1 MPKLRNN
8 EISIAFDMGGCPN
21 RCKHCWIGHL
31 KNKKIDIEKIK
42 EIVNEFRNYKINK
55 DDSTYFN
62 KIFVSSWFREPDYLP
77 NYKELYDLEEEL
89 SDEVKRFELM
99 SVWRIARDKDYV
111 KWAKDIG
118 TQKCQITFFGLEENT
133 DYFAG
138 RKGTFKDNLIAT
150 DRLIEEGIVPR
161 WQLFL
166 NEENKGELQAFT
178 KLIED
183 LKLEERVKAIG
194 KEFEVFVYLPAPYGE
209 AFNLE
214 DIRPKADILDSI
226 PTYLKEKTLKY
237 FNSKDIKAILGYEE
251 KELLPKLLENNDS
264 LSEYPFILSFMITSD
279 LEVYCNAGEVVPWWS
294 LGNLNYDSVE
304 KIMDN
309 YINNASLGLKLM
321 YEVPISKLAKECGNL
336 DGKSIYTEEDLIM
349 KYIHMYGENLH
360 ENGEL
365 LK

>member
-1 MPKLRNN
+1 M
-8 EISIAFDMGGCPN
+8 
-21 RCKHCWIGHL
+21 
-31 KNKKIDIEKIK
+31 
-42 EIVNEFRNYKINK
+42 
-55 DDSTYFN
+55 
-62 KIFVSSWFREPDYLP
+62 
-77 NYKELYDLEEEL
+77 
-89 SDEVKRFELM
+89 
-99 SVWRIARDKDYV
+99 
-111 KWAKDIG
+111 
-118 TQKCQITFFGLEENT
+118 
-133 DYFAG
+133 
-138 RKGTFKDNLIAT
+138 
-150 DRLIEEGIVPR
+150 
-161 WQLFL
+161 FL

-183 LKLEERVKAIG
+183 LKLEDRVKAIG

-214 DIRPKADILDSI
+214 NIRPKANILDSI

-336 DGKSIYTEEDLIM
+336 DGISIYTEEDLIM